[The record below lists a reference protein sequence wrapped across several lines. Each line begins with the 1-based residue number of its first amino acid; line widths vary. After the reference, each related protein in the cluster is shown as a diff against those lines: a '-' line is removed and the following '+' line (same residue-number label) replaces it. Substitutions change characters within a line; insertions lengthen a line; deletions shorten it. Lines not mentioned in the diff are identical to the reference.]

1 MATRVISREPK
12 DPQYVSR
19 FPLFITLS
27 RSLSQDHYYRR
38 YYKTHWRCSTVVCV
52 SICREL
58 YKEALEN
65 VSAYNSR
72 LRYERRL
79 RIPFIDAQ
87 TGIAMNNCH
96 LWISKL
102 ERRAG
107 QTPHYIYSYP
117 ARRWRKKKRPP
128 HTERPIE
135 VKAVDAEGKIG
146 AAVRYVG

>member
-1 MATRVISREPK
+1 M
-12 DPQYVSR
+12 
-19 FPLFITLS
+19 
-27 RSLSQDHYYRR
+27 
-38 YYKTHWRCSTVVCV
+38 
-52 SICREL
+52 

-102 ERRAG
+102 ERQPG
-107 QTPHYIYSYP
+107 QTPHYVYSYP
-117 ARRWRKKKRPP
+117 AKRWRKKKRPP
-128 HTERPIE
+128 PVERAIEAKTLETEGRARWE
-135 VKAVDAEGKIG
+135 RGGGEGEGEGGTVENYEKSL
-146 AAVRYVG
+146 ACLYQW

>member
-1 MATRVISREPK
+1 M
-12 DPQYVSR
+12 
-19 FPLFITLS
+19 
-27 RSLSQDHYYRR
+27 
-38 YYKTHWRCSTVVCV
+38 
-52 SICREL
+52 

-102 ERRAG
+102 ERQPG
-107 QTPHYIYSYP
+107 QTPHYVYSYP

-128 HTERPIE
+128 PVERAIE
-135 VKAVDAEGKIG
+135 TKTLETEGKARWEMG
-146 AAVRYVG
+146 GRGRGGGTVENYEKSLACLYQ

>member
-1 MATRVISREPK
+1 M
-12 DPQYVSR
+12 
-19 FPLFITLS
+19 
-27 RSLSQDHYYRR
+27 
-38 YYKTHWRCSTVVCV
+38 
-52 SICREL
+52 

-102 ERRAG
+102 ERQPG
-107 QTPHYIYSYP
+107 QTPHYVYSYP
-117 ARRWRKKKRPP
+117 ARRWRKKKRPLP
-128 HTERPIE
+128 VERAIE
-135 VKAVDAEGKIG
+135 TKTLETEGKARWERG
-146 AAVRYVG
+146 GGEGEGGTVENYEKSLACLYQW

>member
-1 MATRVISREPK
+1 MNQKIPSMYLVFLS
-12 DPQYVSR
+12 
-19 FPLFITLS
+19 FITLS
-27 RSLSQDHYYRR
+27 RGLTQDHFYRR
-38 YYKTHWRCSTVVCV
+38 YSKTQRRCSTVVCV

-128 HTERPIE
+128 PTERPIE
-135 VKAVDAEGKIG
+135 VKAVDAEGK
-146 AAVRYVG
+146 VQRRS

>member
-1 MATRVISREPK
+1 M
-12 DPQYVSR
+12 
-19 FPLFITLS
+19 
-27 RSLSQDHYYRR
+27 
-38 YYKTHWRCSTVVCV
+38 
-52 SICREL
+52 

-102 ERRAG
+102 ERQPG
-107 QTPHYIYSYP
+107 QTPHYVYSYP

-128 HTERPIE
+128 PVERAIE
-135 VKAVDAEGKIG
+135 TKTLETEGKARWERG
-146 AAVRYVG
+146 GGEGEGGTVENYEKSLYQ

>member
-1 MATRVISREPK
+1 M
-12 DPQYVSR
+12 
-19 FPLFITLS
+19 
-27 RSLSQDHYYRR
+27 
-38 YYKTHWRCSTVVCV
+38 
-52 SICREL
+52 

-102 ERRAG
+102 ERQPG
-107 QTPHYIYSYP
+107 QTPHYVYSYP

-128 HTERPIE
+128 PVERAIETKTLETEGNARWE
-135 VKAVDAEGKIG
+135 MGGGGRGGGNCREL
-146 AAVRYVG
+146 

>member
-1 MATRVISREPK
+1 M
-12 DPQYVSR
+12 
-19 FPLFITLS
+19 
-27 RSLSQDHYYRR
+27 
-38 YYKTHWRCSTVVCV
+38 
-52 SICREL
+52 

-128 HTERPIE
+128 PTERPIE
-135 VKAVDAEGKIG
+135 VKVVGEAEGNDAKALSINKCRCRCKVRGLG
-146 AAVRYVG
+146 ATVRCVAVNHLTKEIQLQNTQPPFSLLFYKYSTSG

>member
-1 MATRVISREPK
+1 M
-12 DPQYVSR
+12 
-19 FPLFITLS
+19 LF
-27 RSLSQDHYYRR
+27 
-38 YYKTHWRCSTVVCV
+38 CV
-52 SICREL
+52 SICREM

-128 HTERPIE
+128 PTERPIE
-135 VKAVDAEGKIG
+135 VKVVGEAEGKLRGLG
-146 AAVRYVG
+146 ATVRCVAVNRLIKEI